1 MVSKE
6 IFKDLARSLVGPA
19 LWIALLL
26 AMSSRAQGGVV
37 SQESHVEPAGKLVI
51 DVSFPPG
58 VGANLDAPQGKDV
71 DHLGG
76 KPTTKAARVQQKQD
90 VEHRPGETHGRLHA
104 RLPPSKSFRCWAVS
118 MTPTKRSA
126 SARATCRPNA
136 VIR

>member
-58 VGANLDAPQGKDV
+58 VGANLDA
-71 DHLGG
+71 HALGG
-76 KPTTKAARVQQKQD
+76 RVEVDQEAITIEEK
-90 VEHRPGETHGRLHA
+90 RL
-104 RLPPSKSFRCWAVS
+104 RLRTLGGS
-118 MTPTKRSA
+118 
-126 SARATCRPNA
+126 
-136 VIR
+136 IRVHEL